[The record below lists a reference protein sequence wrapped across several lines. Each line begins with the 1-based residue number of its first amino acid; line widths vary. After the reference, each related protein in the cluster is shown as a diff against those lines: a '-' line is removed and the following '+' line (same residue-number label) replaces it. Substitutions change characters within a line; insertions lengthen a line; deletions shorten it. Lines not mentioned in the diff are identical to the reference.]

1 MRVRNERDPDDR
13 TLAPGRSE
21 FEQARRL
28 GTDLEAIRNTI
39 RECWEQSDNG
49 RSFAAALDAYG
60 LMLARGDKRDFV
72 VVDLAG
78 GDHALSK
85 RITGA
90 TSAETRARMADIDRQ
105 QLPSVDQAKERQD
118 ERALMREAREAAKGR
133 VDDIRPAPE
142 AREPAR
148 DFSRAAATVTEPA
161 QKGHT
166 DAGARGGIICPR
178 TGKTRARG
186 PRARVGRHA

>member
-1 MRVRNERDPDDR
+1 
-13 TLAPGRSE
+13 
-21 FEQARRL
+21 
-28 GTDLEAIRNTI
+28 
-39 RECWEQSDNG
+39 
-49 RSFAAALDAYG
+49 
-60 LMLARGDKRDFV
+60 MLARGDKRDFV

-118 ERALMREAREAAKGR
+118 ERALMREAAKGR

-161 QKGHT
+161 QT
-166 DAGARGGIICPR
+166 DRKDPRPRPPR
-178 TGKTRARG
+178 TSG
-186 PRARVGRHA
+186 HA